1 MDLTGHADISLPPA
15 EPEHLHLVEGH
26 PPPLLRLLRPIGLW
40 APFAGHPPHT
50 HLSDQV
56 KLALSGS
63 HFFHHLSDSDPL
75 LIDIL
80 ISLSKGSFT
89 GPPCH
94 RSLSLPSTSGTS
106 TSVFE
111 VSFSGALTFLP
122 VIQCFRV
129 FFSTNA
135 EYFLMSCTSSQTEG
149 PDRPS

>member
-26 PPPLLRLLRPIGLW
+26 PPPLLRLLRPVGLW

-80 ISLSKGSFT
+80 ISLLKGSLT

-94 RSLSLPSTSGTS
+94 RSLSLPSTSGTPKACLRSLFRS
-106 TSVFE
+106 TSL
-111 VSFSGALTFLP
+111 SGSWQFSRIFQDQHKCR
-122 VIQCFRV
+122 I
-129 FFSTNA
+129 FFDA
-135 EYFLMSCTSSQTEG
+135 MYFFT
-149 PDRPS
+149 D

>member
-56 KLALSGS
+56 KLSFSGS

-80 ISLSKGSFT
+80 ISLLKGSFT

-106 TSVFE
+106 TRVFE
-111 VSFSGALTFLP
+111 VSFSGALHFPTSAFAYFSAP
-122 VIQCFRV
+122 MQCRILFDV
-129 FFSTNA
+129 TYFFT
-135 EYFLMSCTSSQTEG
+135 
-149 PDRPS
+149 D

>member
-56 KLALSGS
+56 KLSLLGS

-80 ISLSKGSFT
+80 ISLLKGSFT

-94 RSLSLPSTSGTS
+94 RSLSLPSTSGTPKACLRTLFRNTTLLS
-106 TSVFE
+106 SCQLFNAFAY
-111 VSFSGALTFLP
+111 FSGAMQNNF
-122 VIQCFRV
+122 VAMY
-129 FFSTNA
+129 FFT
-135 EYFLMSCTSSQTEG
+135 
-149 PDRPS
+149 D

>member
-111 VSFSGALTFLP
+111 VSFSGALHFPASYSMLSR
-122 VIQCFRV
+122 IFQHQRRI
-129 FFSTNA
+129 FFDA
-135 EYFLMSCTSSQTEG
+135 MYFFT
-149 PDRPS
+149 D